1 MKKVI
6 AAVASASLMAIAGS
20 TPVLAANPASVTL
33 TPGSASYTQ
42 GNNFS
47 VQIHENGDAVN
58 VTTIKLAYD
67 ASKLTCNGVSTGS
80 AFANAITATCGGGSV
95 TLSNYATPGTS
106 VSGDAVVGTVSFTA
120 NAAGTTAVSVAPGT
134 QVASN
139 GSNVWDGAGNSAS
152 FTVIAPVVAQT
163 SKPVATSKPKAVT
176 PLVTSAPQV
185 ASATTNQPAAKAE
198 SKSTAAPKTNAT
210 INTQATASESST
222 ALVWTTGSIAVVLV
236 ALTAT
241 YFWLTRRRPELV
253 KTIYKR
259 VHL

>member
-6 AAVASASLMAIAGS
+6 AAIASASLMAVAAS

-42 GNNFS
+42 GNSFS

-80 AFANAITATCGGGSV
+80 AFSNAITATCGGGSV

-106 VSGDAVVGTVSFTA
+106 VSGDAVVGSVSFTA
-120 NAAGTTAVSVAPGT
+120 NATGSTAVSVAPGT
-134 QVASN
+134 QIASN
-139 GSNVWDGAGNSAS
+139 GSNVWDGAANSAT
-152 FTVIAPVVAQT
+152 FTVAAAAAAQT
-163 SKPVATSKPKAVT
+163 SKPAATSKPKTISPIVAT
-176 PLVTSAPQV
+176 APQV
-185 ASATTNQPAAKAE
+185 ASASTEKPATSKTEDKSAVKPKA
-198 SKSTAAPKTNAT
+198 A
-210 INTQATASESST
+210 INTQATASESSS
-222 ALVWTTGSIAVVLV
+222 ALVWTTGSISVLLV
-236 ALTAT
+236 ALTAA
-241 YFWLTRRRPELV
+241 YFWLTRRRPDLV
-253 KTIYKR
+253 KSVYKR